1 MKLVLYDDAL
11 GAAGRRYQPGILTED
26 GVVGIEA
33 AVRDLPHWSPQHL
46 MAAIIDN
53 FDGLR
58 PALERLAVS
67 GTKLPIASVQ
77 LRPPLPRPGK
87 ILACIGNYWEHMQRE
102 ARPLNMFL
110 KSSDAVIGPGDTVV
124 LPNFTE
130 AYVFHHEAELAI
142 VIKGPAKDVAAADY
156 RKAVFGYTCM
166 IDVSARYEGRRTWR
180 AGSWMGKS
188 FDTFAPLGPCIVTA
202 DEISDPNGLT
212 VRFWNC
218 GELYHQYSTNDM
230 EHRVPELIAFATNIM
245 TMYSGDIISCGTNH
259 EGLGPLQ
266 EGDLAEIEIQGI
278 GRMAVKVKDP
288 LKRSWE
294 RGVYLG
300 PDSTNVAARA
310 PRKS

>member
-11 GAAGRRYQPGILTED
+11 GAAGRRYQPGIWTDE

-33 AVRDLPHWSPQHL
+33 TVRDLPHWSPQDL

-58 PALERLAVS
+58 SELERLAGS
-67 GTKLPIASVQ
+67 GARLPIASVQ

-142 VIKGPAKDVAAADY
+142 VIKGPAKDVAAADCE
-156 RKAVFGYTCM
+156 KAVFGYTCM

-202 DEISDPNGLT
+202 DEISEPNDLT

-218 GELYHQYSTNDM
+218 GKLYHEYSTSDM

-245 TMYSGDIISCGTNH
+245 TMYSGDVISCGTNH

-300 PDSTNVAARA
+300 PDSTNAAART
-310 PRKS
+310 PRK

>member
-1 MKLVLYDDAL
+1 MKLVLYDDAPTT
-11 GAAGRRYQPGILTED
+11 AGRRYKPGILTD
-26 GVVGIEA
+26 YGIVDIEA
-33 AVRDLPHWSPQHL
+33 AVRHLPHWSPQHL
-46 MAAIIDN
+46 MTAIIDN

-58 PALERLAVS
+58 PALERLVNS
-67 GTKLPIASVQ
+67 GTKLPAPSVQ
-77 LRPPLPRPGK
+77 FRPPLPRPGK

-142 VIKGPAKDVAAADY
+142 VIKGPVKDVAAADY
-156 RKAVFGYTCM
+156 EKAVFGYTCM

-202 DEISDPNGLT
+202 DEISDPNDLT

-245 TMYSGDIISCGTNH
+245 TMYTGDIISCGTNH

-278 GRMAVKVKDP
+278 GRMGVNVKDP
-288 LKRSWE
+288 LKRTWE
-294 RGVYLG
+294 RGVYMG
-300 PDSTNVAARA
+300 PDSTNVAARTSQ
-310 PRKS
+310 K